1 MNFKTTYILFGTLV
15 VLLVVLLV
23 SQKGYKE
30 TSTTGYVL
38 PSLHAAKIQA
48 KDIDAVELERKG
60 EKPDKLLVGTESAG
74 RQQNALLFVNSSDL
88 PKAVLAVPRSQL
100 DYLYKS
106 VNDFR
111 AHDLLAEGALN
122 FPDVVSYIKLQAEK
136 PGPVILEKNDK
147 N

>member
-38 PSLHAAKIQA
+38 PSLHEAKIQA

-60 EKPDKLLVGTESAG
+60 QKPEK
-74 RQQNALLFVNSSDL
+74 LLFV
-88 PKAVLAVPRSQL
+88 RGE
-100 DYLYKS
+100 
-106 VNDFR
+106 R
-111 AHDLLAEGALN
+111 GWRLAEPSVRANTLTVEELINQVIRAAKTEHGTA
-122 FPDVVSYIKLQAEK
+122 DVT
-136 PGPVILEKNDK
+136 
-147 N
+147 